1 MRNLLKFP
9 GAGKTEQDK
18 LGPKE
23 ITAADRVRALDANRR
38 QGESGH
44 EAFTAADKVRAAIEP
59 QDLVPPSSI
68 EPEKPL
74 RLYSTRQVQGGAFFG
89 LSIAAGWLLALNFA
103 RTQNPKAALNAMLAA
118 VVVMAPLAALML
130 FLPSDFPGIQMVLPF
145 LTAILFQA
153 GYRISFA
160 AKYSDHLDSGASK
173 ASFWKAAGVTLAA
186 YPVSAILIFVFAFF
200 IPVTAMN
207 QLTIYDNSIYY
218 EGRATRS
225 DAEQLGEFLTNEGF
239 LYDGAFLDVVV
250 EFPKN
255 QIDDVIIKADIERPT
270 EESETYLAIVQ
281 LLQAAEQELYPAKQV
296 SFEVSG
302 IFGIT
307 VMHITAD

>member
-1 MRNLLKFP
+1 MRKLLKYLS
-9 GAGKTEQDK
+9 AGKQEQDESA
-18 LGPKE
+18 LKE
-23 ITAADRVRALDANRR
+23 ITPADRVRALDAKRE
-38 QGESGH
+38 QDEPGH
-44 EAFTAADKVRAAIEP
+44 EVITPADGIRSENEP

-74 RLYSTRQVQGGAFFG
+74 RLYSTRQVQGAAFFG
-89 LSIAAGWLLALNFA
+89 GPIAGGWLLALNFG

-118 VVVMAPLAALML
+118 VVVSAPLMALML
-130 FLPSDFPGIQMVLPF
+130 FLPSDFPGITIILPA

-160 AKYSDHLDSGASK
+160 AKYSDYVDSGASK
-173 ASFWKAAGVTLAA
+173 ASFWKAAGVALAA
-186 YPVSAILIFVFAFF
+186 LPVSTIFFVVFAVF

-218 EGRATRS
+218 EGRATRP
-225 DAEQLGEFLTNEGF
+225 DAEQLGEFLTNQGF

-270 EESETYLAIVQ
+270 EESETFLAIVQ

-296 SFEVSG
+296 SFEVTG
-302 IFGIT
+302 FTGVT
-307 VMHITAD
+307 VMHITAN

>member
-1 MRNLLKFP
+1 M
-9 GAGKTEQDK
+9 KTKREK
-18 LGPKE
+18 NKSGSKE
-23 ITAADRVRALDANRR
+23 ITPADRVRAAN
-38 QGESGH
+38 
-44 EAFTAADKVRAAIEP
+44 EP
-59 QDLVPPSSI
+59 EDLIPPSSI

-74 RLYSTRQVQGGAFFG
+74 RLYSTRQVQGAAFFG

-103 RTQNPKAALNAMLAA
+103 RTKNPKAALNTMLAA
-118 VVVMAPLAALML
+118 VIVMAPLAALIF

-160 AKYSDHLDSGASK
+160 AIYSDRLDSGASK

-186 YPVSAILIFVFAFF
+186 FPVSAILFLVFVLF

-225 DAEQLGEFLTNEGF
+225 DAERLGEFLTKEGF
-239 LYDGAFLDVVV
+239 LYDGSYLEIVV
-250 EFPKN
+250 EFPKD
-255 QIDDVIIKADIERPT
+255 QIDDVIIKADIERPG
-270 EESETYLAIVQ
+270 EMSEAHLAIVQ
-281 LLQAAEQELYPAKQV
+281 LVQTAEQELYRGKQV
-296 SFEVSG
+296 SFEVTG
-302 IFGIT
+302 FAGRT
-307 VMHITAD
+307 VMHITA

>member
-1 MRNLLKFP
+1 MVNLRRYQV
-9 GAGKTEQDK
+9 GGRGKRESDES
-18 LGPKE
+18 GHE
-23 ITAADRVRALDANRR
+23 VITPADRVRSEN
-38 QGESGH
+38 
-44 EAFTAADKVRAAIEP
+44 EP

-74 RLYSTRQVQGGAFFG
+74 RLYSTRQVQGAAFFG

-103 RTQNPKAALNAMLAA
+103 RTKNPKAALNTMLAA
-118 VVVMAPLAALML
+118 VIVMAPLAALIF
-130 FLPSDFPGIQMVLPF
+130 FLPSDFPGIKMVLPF

-160 AKYSDHLDSGASK
+160 AIYSDRLDSGASK

-186 YPVSAILIFVFAFF
+186 FPVSAILLAVFAAF
-200 IPVTAMN
+200 IPITAMN

-225 DAEQLGEFLTNEGF
+225 DAEQLGEFLTNQGF

-250 EFPKN
+250 DFPKN

-270 EESETYLAIVQ
+270 EQSETYLAIVQ
-281 LLQAAEQELYPAKQV
+281 LLQTAEQELYRDKQV
-296 SFEVSG
+296 SFEVTNL
-302 IFGIT
+302 FGRS

>member
-1 MRNLLKFP
+1 MFNLRRYQV
-9 GAGKTEQDK
+9 GGRGKRESD
-18 LGPKE
+18 
-23 ITAADRVRALDANRR
+23 
-38 QGESGH
+38 ESGH
-44 EAFTAADKVRAAIEP
+44 EVITPADRVQVENEP
-59 QDLVPPSSI
+59 HDLVDPASI

-74 RLYSTRQVQGGAFFG
+74 RLYSTRQVQGAAFFG

-103 RTQNPKAALNAMLAA
+103 RTKNPKAALNTMLAA
-118 VVVMAPLAALML
+118 VIVMAPLAALIF
-130 FLPSDFPGIQMVLPF
+130 FLPSDFPGIKMVLPF

-160 AKYSDHLDSGASK
+160 AIYSDRLDSGASK

-186 YPVSAILIFVFAFF
+186 FPVSAILLAVFAAF

-239 LYDGAFLDVVV
+239 LYDGSYLEIVV

-255 QIDDVIIKADIERPT
+255 QINDVIIKADIEKPR
-270 EESETYLAIVQ
+270 EVSEAHLAIVQ
-281 LLQAAEQELYPAKQV
+281 LLQTAERELYPGKQV
-296 SFEVSG
+296 SFEVTNLIGRS
-302 IFGIT
+302 